1 LRSLRGARL
10 LLDAVVL
17 VSVLAAVLDVALE
30 LVSVLGV
37 LVAVLGVVV
46 VVVVDVLGVVVV
58 VVSVFVPVST
68 EVPAVPVL
76 VDCATARPT
85 PAISDAAAAA
95 MVRRL
100 DGVMTW
106 ISCCRLKGRSE
117 NIARPR

>member
-1 LRSLRGARL
+1 L

-37 LVAVLGVVV
+37 VAVLGVVV

-58 VVSVFVPVST
+58 VGSVFVPVST